1 MTNLF
6 DLTGHVAL
14 VTGGNGGVGLAFAK
28 GLVKS
33 GAAVAIWGRNEAK
46 NADALRQLQDL
57 GGNAATFVC
66 DVTDEPQV
74 IQTFA
79 ETVAHFG
86 KVDVC
91 FANAGGS
98 GKSGMLHKLSP
109 NDWRATLDL
118 NLNSVVNT
126 YRPMIAHL
134 LERKAPGKLIVTSSE
149 AALLGTGYAA
159 GYGTTKAAVMGLT
172 RALAIELGRNNI
184 QVNAVL
190 PGFIETEMSVE
201 TSSAFQ
207 EAARRRSASGQIG
220 TLEQMEGVAVF
231 LASRHSDYLTGQG
244 IVLDGGHSIHPM

>member
-1 MTNLF
+1 MNLF
-6 DLTGHVAL
+6 DLTGQVAL
-14 VTGGNGGVGLAFAK
+14 VTGGNAGIGLAFAK

-33 GAAVAIWGRNEAK
+33 GASVAIWGRNEQK
-46 NADALRQLQDL
+46 NADALQQLHVL
-57 GGNAATFVC
+57 GGNAAAFVC
-66 DVTDEPQV
+66 DVTDEEQV
-74 IQTFA
+74 LKTFD

-86 KVDVC
+86 RVDSC

-98 GKSGMLHKLSP
+98 GKAGMLHKQSTS
-109 NDWRATLDL
+109 DWNNILNL

-126 YRPMIAHL
+126 YKPMIAHL
-134 LERKAPGKLIVTSSE
+134 LERKASGKLIVTSSE
-149 AALLGTGYAA
+149 AALLGMGYAA

-190 PGFIETEMSVE
+190 PGFIETEMSVD

-207 EAARRRSASGQIG
+207 EAARRRSATGQIG

-231 LASRHSDYLTGQG
+231 LASRHSDYMTGQG
-244 IVLDGGHSIHPM
+244 LVLDGGHSIHPM